1 MNCTEPVP
9 AGSWLSPIRPAFT
22 SNQAAAVAA
31 GPSRDR
37 TALQVSA
44 MKLPKPIR
52 ERPSIAGTPR
62 PGPASRRSH
71 PIPPPPARPRHK
83 RPKGRVMP
91 ERLLTVQEAGEM
103 LNTGERFPRRLIA
116 ERRIRF
122 VRVGRHVRIPES
134 AIADYVAAQTVEAM
148 RLRGMR

>member
-9 AGSWLSPIRPAFT
+9 AGSSPSPIRPALPRIKPP
-22 SNQAAAVAA
+22 AVAA

-71 PIPPPPARPRHK
+71 RSARW
-83 RPKGRVMP
+83 P
-91 ERLLTVQEAGEM
+91 ECVAEAGLPEG
-103 LNTGERFPRRLIA
+103 LRFHDLRYTGNTLASSFGGEHT
-116 ERRIRF
+116 
-122 VRVGRHVRIPES
+122 G
-134 AIADYVAAQTVEAM
+134 ADHRMGHAVCA
-148 RLRGMR
+148 LH

>member
-52 ERPSIAGTPR
+52 ERPSIAGTPDHDR
-62 PGPASRRSH
+62 PAGDRIQFRHRRPDRATNDRREGSCLSDCSQCKR
-71 PIPPPPARPRHK
+71 PARC
-83 RPKGRVMP
+83 
-91 ERLLTVQEAGEM
+91 
-103 LNTGERFPRRLIA
+103 
-116 ERRIRF
+116 
-122 VRVGRHVRIPES
+122 
-134 AIADYVAAQTVEAM
+134 
-148 RLRGMR
+148 